1 MIISETLAASLAQ
14 RAKIAA
20 PVQLVAL
27 LDRKLMNVPS
37 VLLAHVP
44 LPAAPNADLVQLAAS
59 LTQRAKIAAPVQL
72 VALLALKLM
81 NVPSV
86 LLAHVPL
93 PAQRAKLA
101 APVQRVALL
110 APQLMNVLSV
120 PLESVPLL
128 TGQSASRALAAALR
142 QRAAKIARSVQPVA
156 LGKL

>member
-1 MIISETLAASLAQ
+1 
-14 RAKIAA
+14 
-20 PVQLVAL
+20 
-27 LDRKLMNVPS
+27 MNVPS

-59 LTQRAKIAAPVQL
+59 LAQRAKIAAPVQ
-72 VALLALKLM
+72 
-81 NVPSV
+81 P
-86 LLAHVPL
+86 
-93 PAQRAKLA
+93 
-101 APVQRVALL
+101 VALL
-110 APQLMNVLSV
+110 APQLTNVPSV